1 MQTPPRQIWTVGHST
16 RDAEEF
22 LSLLTENKI
31 GALADVRQFPGS
43 RRFPQ
48 FNAENLKASLAR
60 VNIEYFHFPELGGR
74 RKALENSPNI
84 AWRNAAFRGYAD
96 YMASENFQKGI
107 LRLFELARKKR
118 TAIMCAEAVWW
129 QCHRS
134 LIADF
139 LKAQG
144 REVIHILSAGKT
156 QVHPF
161 TSAAKIVDA
170 KLSYATAEAEFSF

>member
-84 AWRNAAFRGYAD
+84 AWRNAAFRGYAVTRITWR
-96 YMASENFQKGI
+96 AKIFKREFCACSNSHAKSGRQ
-107 LRLFELARKKR
+107 LCARKR
-118 TAIMCAEAVWW
+118 FGGNVIAV
-129 QCHRS
+129 
-134 LIADF
+134 
-139 LKAQG
+139 
-144 REVIHILSAGKT
+144 
-156 QVHPF
+156 
-161 TSAAKIVDA
+161 
-170 KLSYATAEAEFSF
+170 